1 MRTHKI
7 KNIDKAVCT
16 VEQKIAYNI
25 AFKAHIGYQ
34 DNFDKLR
41 QINPGEANIACH
53 NIRDFYIKEFQRL
66 YPDNKANLDAVFH
79 CLTNGLYNY
88 MCKPFIAA
96 DYKTIGEAFPIL
108 YPQE

>member
-7 KNIDKAVCT
+7 RNIDKAVCT

-25 AFKAHIGYQ
+25 AFRVHIGYQ
-34 DNFDKLR
+34 EKFDKLR
-41 QINPGEANIACH
+41 EINPGEANIACH
-53 NIRDFYIKEFQRL
+53 DLTRL
-66 YPDNKANLDAVFH
+66 YIEEFKNLYPNNKANLDAVFH
-79 CLTNGLYNY
+79 CLMNGLYNY